1 MYTNYQELIQD
12 LISRGYEGD
21 YWDYKE
27 EWHNDNEKL
36 IHDILC
42 FSNTLH
48 DRDCYL
54 IVGVSDNGDIKGINN
69 RKKQADV
76 VDMLRSMQFAGDSAP
91 QIEMMYLSISDK
103 DVDVMVIKNSDS
115 VPFYIKKRN
124 KKFYKI
130 QEGYIYTRTGD
141 SNTPINQNSNYNVI
155 EKLWKKRLGIDK
167 PVKEK
172 ILKLLVDKSN
182 WEENAEGYYHN
193 LHPNYNLLF
202 GEYERDRSPMFY
214 SALQTDT
221 NMSYEP
227 LYACYNGMKIHTFE
241 LAILDGGRYLTNVPE
256 RAYIPLDQYH
266 QKSIHYRFFIK
277 GTLDYNLHRFLL
289 DETSEEAVTA
299 KDKFSKLILYFD
311 NCEEKKSFDYYISIN
326 KQEIINKIQNWMEK
340 NRGYHLED
348 EYKENVITSLILKD
362 ILNGWK
368 NDNNKTV

>member
-27 EWHNDNEKL
+27 EWHSDNEKL

-42 FSNTLH
+42 FSNTSH

-76 VDMLRSMQFAGDSAP
+76 VDMLRSIQFAGDSVP
-91 QIEMMYLSISDK
+91 NIEIMNLRIEEK
-103 DVDVMVIKNSDS
+103 DVDVLIIKNSDN

-124 KKFYKI
+124 KKFNKI

-155 EKLWKKRLGIDK
+155 ESLWKKRIGIDK

-172 ILKLLVDKSN
+172 ILKLLADKVN
-182 WEENAEGYYHN
+182 WEGNIEGYYHT
-193 LHPNYNLLF
+193 LYPEYNLLF

-221 NMSYEP
+221 IMSYEP
-227 LYACYNGMKIHTFE
+227 LYACYNGMKVHEFE
-241 LAILDGGRYLTNVPE
+241 LAILDGGRYLTNIPE
-256 RAYIPLDQYH
+256 RGFIYLDEYH
-266 QKSIHYRFFIK
+266 QKYIHYRFFTK
-277 GTLDYNLHRFLL
+277 GTIEYNLHRFLFN
-289 DETSEEAVTA
+289 EESDDAIIA
-299 KDKFSKLILYFD
+299 KREFSKLILYFD
-311 NCEEKKSFDYYISIN
+311 SFHEKQSFENHVYIFRE
-326 KQEIINKIQNWMEK
+326 EIIKEINDWTENGK
-340 NRGYHLED
+340 GYYKDDEFKED
-348 EYKENVITSLILKD
+348 VITSLKLKEV
-362 ILNGWK
+362 LSRWK
-368 NDNNKTV
+368 NDF